1 MPLLKGQ
8 PSSPCILSRLIVSS
22 IYAEKCQL
30 FCKRVCFGDIIDLT
44 YDYMCQD
51 YNVQQ
56 IILWAEKN
64 YVHDFVLAYNSLKTR
79 HGWPS

>member
-1 MPLLKGQ
+1 MQKGVNY
-8 PSSPCILSRLIVSS
+8 SVNG
-22 IYAEKCQL
+22 Y
-30 FCKRVCFGDIIDLT
+30 VFGDIIDLT